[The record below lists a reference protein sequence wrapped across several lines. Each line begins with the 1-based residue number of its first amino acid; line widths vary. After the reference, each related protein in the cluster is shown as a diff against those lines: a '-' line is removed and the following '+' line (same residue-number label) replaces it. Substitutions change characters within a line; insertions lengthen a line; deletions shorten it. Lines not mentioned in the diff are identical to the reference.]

1 MMIITSSIDGAG
13 VMATHQSYLRPQT
26 LIEGQRYSRME
37 RGQDGDGTTY
47 TEVLFVAY
55 TSCPAFVIISNGS
68 GHKLRCLRED
78 LFMRVAVPDE
88 SHKQ

>member
-1 MMIITSSIDGAG
+1 MGITA
-13 VMATHQSYLRPQT
+13 VTTQQPYLRPQT
-26 LIEGQRYSRME
+26 LIEGQRYSLTE
-37 RGQDGDGTTY
+37 RGQDGDGATY

-68 GHKLRCLRED
+68 GRKVRCLRED
-78 LFMRVAVPDE
+78 LFIRAALPDD